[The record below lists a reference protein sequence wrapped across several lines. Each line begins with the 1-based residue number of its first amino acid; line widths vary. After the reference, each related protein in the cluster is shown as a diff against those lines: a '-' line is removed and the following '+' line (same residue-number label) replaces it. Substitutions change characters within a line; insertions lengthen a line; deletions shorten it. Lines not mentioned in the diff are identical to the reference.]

1 MSGTTYYKAEEES
14 VIFTTKKMKLHI
26 QITDEDSKIIIKQWS
41 TPIRPS
47 RLDELALEIIKL
59 INNFRKPAQM

>member
-1 MSGTTYYKAEEES
+1 
-14 VIFTTKKMKLHI
+14 MKLHI